1 VLRLLDGS
9 TALWL
14 PPALELLEL
23 LLELL
28 ELDEVTHGGTINV
41 VTLLLAGTTSWF
53 CGAPPVL
60 GGADA
65 PPGVTS
71 TVLAAGGAADELLL
85 LEELLLLDASGAM
98 QGWMATVSVSVL
110 RGTTIWLEPG
120 GMAVLPDCATLASE
134 QGGTTIVSGV
144 CCFGITTVRTPGFCN
159 AVDTGS

>member
-1 VLRLLDGS
+1 VLRLLDGR
-9 TALWL
+9 TAPWL
-14 PPALELLEL
+14 PPALALLEL

-28 ELDEVTHGGTINV
+28 ELDDVTHGGTINV
-41 VTLLLAGTTSWF
+41 VTLLFAGTTSWF
-53 CGAPPVL
+53 WGAPPVL

-65 PPGVTS
+65 PPGVTR
-71 TVLAAGGAADELLL
+71 TVLAAGGAAEELLL
-85 LEELLLLDASGAM
+85 LEELLLDASGAM

-110 RGTTIWLEPG
+110 RGTTIWLDPG

-159 AVDTGS
+159 AADTGS